1 MRACLRLCSAQMNA
15 RRYWILTQAVEF
27 APEVLTVGCILP
39 CLLWPYLL
47 FSPNVGHVPLSLLL
61 RATVNRPG
69 IAGIALV
76 LGVLATVAVY
86 ATKGEKAGALSLI
99 GLLFAAYTAVR
110 YSYDS
115 AMILPWLAFILC
127 LAVTGEARLTIA
139 AFLYIM
145 LIANVTV
152 GAVAYAMHYHQFP
165 AEVVGVRASGLSGS
179 PLLFSPL
186 CLLTICG
193 SAALVLSTS
202 KLRMRVAA
210 LIVALIAV
218 VMQVLTFTR
227 AGWIAIVVALA
238 AGMGNRRKPSR
249 VWLLIAVLIVIVGA
263 FMVRADGRISRIA
276 HERSITGR
284 IYIWALAGKAILR
297 HPVTGL
303 SSEEA
308 KQLQQNTNVYLTLR
322 GYTAIPGSAKSAYLD
337 FAISYGVPFLILVIL
352 LFAALAQLS
361 YSALARPS
369 LPPGYQMINWWAIFS
384 LFGLAAESLVED
396 TLFFH
401 GNTLPVTTVLLSLLG
416 LAAGISITPYER
428 PAKAELIADD

>member
-1 MRACLRLCSAQMNA
+1 MSKSANSGLEQVTDLVA
-15 RRYWILTQAVEF
+15 EILM
-27 APEVLTVGCILP
+27 VGLILP

-47 FSPNVGHVPLSLLL
+47 FRPDGGHLPLAIILK
-61 RATVNRPG
+61 ATVNRPITAVIG
-69 IAGIALV
+69 LPV
-76 LGVLATVAVY
+76 GVLAVAV
-86 ATKGEKAGALSLI
+86 AFRLKGFRGGLIALI
-99 GLLFAAYTAVR
+99 GLLFTIGTMVQYQF
-110 YSYDS
+110 DS
-115 AMILPWLAFILC
+115 AMILPWLAFLLC
-127 LAVTGEARLTIA
+127 LVVTGEARVTIT
-139 AFLYIM
+139 AFAYVM
-145 LIANVTV
+145 LVVNVVT

-165 AEVVGVRASGLSGS
+165 AKVVGLRASDLSGS

-193 SAALVLSTS
+193 SAALILSTS

-210 LIVALIAV
+210 LTVALMAV

-227 AGWIAIVVALA
+227 AGWIATVVALA

-263 FMVRADGRISRIA
+263 FMVRADGRISRIV

-297 HPVTGL
+297 HPVMGL

-308 KQLQQNTNVYLTLR
+308 KQLQRDTNVYLTLK

-337 FAISYGVPFLILVIL
+337 FAIAYGVPFLMLIIVLCAV
-352 LFAALAQLS
+352 LAQLI

-369 LPPGYQMINWWAIFS
+369 LPPGHQVISWWAIFS
-384 LFGLAAESLVED
+384 LFGLAAEGLVED

-416 LAAGISITPYER
+416 LAAGISITPYYHTT
-428 PAKAELIADD
+428 KAELIPDD